1 MVADVV
7 VSHAAAWLAG
17 RAGGGGLLAP
27 HRADLDAQQ
36 RRLEQQVAER
46 TGELATLLETS
57 ESIVAMLDLD
67 PLLTRVLEQLARLI
81 AYDAAF
87 VATLE
92 AETLTIRAFRSQ
104 VPRRD
109 LRGTQL
115 DVTRVPPLHALIS
128 TRRPFVIADM
138 QQDTHLMAYLETIS
152 QDPVSNHAC
161 MSVPLVVQ
169 DRVIGVLSLLHQ
181 QPAFYTASDLQR
193 VQAFANQVALALEN
207 ARLYERAREAATLE
221 ERHRLARELHDAV
234 TQTLFSASLVAD
246 ALPGAWHDAPPLAVR
261 GVEHVRVLTHGALAE
276 MRTLLLELRPS
287 ALTEKPLGDLLQ
299 GLCTATASRLQVPV
313 EFEAR
318 GACAL
323 APEVQIALYRIA
335 QEALNNV
342 VKHADASAVRVTL
355 ACDAEEVAMVVA
367 DDGRGFEVG
376 TAAPDSF
383 RASDHGRAG
392 DRRSGRRCR
401 CAARWAR
408 ARRWRWCGLNRRI
421 TQRRTYEISCAHP
434 GISPS
439 LSTSHPFQCI

>member
-1 MVADVV
+1 
-7 VSHAAAWLAG
+7 
-17 RAGGGGLLAP
+17 
-27 HRADLDAQQ
+27 
-36 RRLEQQVAER
+36 
-46 TGELATLLETS
+46 
-57 ESIVAMLDLD
+57 MLDLD

-128 TRRPFVIADM
+128 TRRPFVLADM
-138 QQDTHLMAYLETIS
+138 QQDTRLMAYLETIS

-246 ALPGAWHDAPPLAVR
+246 ALPDAWHDAPPLAVR

-276 MRTLLLELRPS
+276 MRTLLMELRPS
-287 ALTEKPLGDLLQ
+287 ALTEKPLGELAAGAVHGDGEPLA
-299 GLCTATASRLQVPV
+299 GAGGVRGAGRVRADAGGADRAVPHRAGSV
-313 EFEAR
+313 EQRGQAR
-318 GACAL
+318 GRERGAGNAG
-323 APEVQIALYRIA
+323 
-335 QEALNNV
+335 
-342 VKHADASAVRVTL
+342 VRRGGGGNGGGGRRARVRGG
-355 ACDAEEVAMVVA
+355 
-367 DDGRGFEVG
+367 DGGAG
-376 TAAPDSF
+376 QF

-392 DRRSGRRCR
+392 DRDRGGAAGAQPGGHGHDGGGSVARS
-401 CAARWAR
+401 ARWA
-408 ARRWRWCGLNRRI
+408 A
-421 TQRRTYEISCAHP
+421 A
-434 GISPS
+434 
-439 LSTSHPFQCI
+439 